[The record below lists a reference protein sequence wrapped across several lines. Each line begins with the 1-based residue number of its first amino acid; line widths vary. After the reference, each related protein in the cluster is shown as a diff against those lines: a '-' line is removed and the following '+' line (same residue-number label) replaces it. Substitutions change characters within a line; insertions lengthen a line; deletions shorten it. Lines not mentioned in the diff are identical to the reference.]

1 MFCESIINVSFYCL
15 LIIMGEGKFFIE
27 WGQFEADSSERF
39 KKLVGKE
46 DFSDV
51 TLVATDGKRI
61 FGHQVILATGCSF
74 FRNLLE
80 REKSPKPLIFLRG
93 VEASLILSLMDFLY
107 TGKAEVSEELLTK
120 FIALAE
126 DLGVEGLAADST
138 SEKGGDIDD
147 KECLKETLYNTK
159 QIPILENLSSVK
171 ASKSILKESKS
182 EKNNHKSE
190 KDTLQFAN
198 AVNIIVPE
206 KGEDGLYH
214 CNFCDKTIT
223 FRKNFRRHVEIRHTN
238 PVKQNEAKPD
248 DFVPVPEKGVDG
260 VFQCQH
266 CEITIKQRNNFRRH
280 VKNSHMKDIDSTLAA
295 V

>member
-1 MFCESIINVSFYCL
+1 MVL
-15 LIIMGEGKFFIE
+15 QVRAHKVVL
-27 WGQFEADSSERF
+27 SS
-39 KKLVGKE
+39 
-46 DFSDV
+46 SS
-51 TLVATDGKRI
+51 
-61 FGHQVILATGCSF
+61 SF
-74 FRNLLE
+74 FRQFLRDHSQPNPWL
-80 REKSPKPLIFLRG
+80 FLRG

-159 QIPILENLSSVK
+159 QIPILENLSSLK
-171 ASKSILKESKS
+171 APIKSILKESKS

-223 FRKNFRRHVEIRHTN
+223 FRKNFRRHVVIRHTN
-238 PVKQNEAKPD
+238 PTKQNEAKPD

-280 VKNSHMKDIDSTLAA
+280 VKNSHMKDIDSTLTA